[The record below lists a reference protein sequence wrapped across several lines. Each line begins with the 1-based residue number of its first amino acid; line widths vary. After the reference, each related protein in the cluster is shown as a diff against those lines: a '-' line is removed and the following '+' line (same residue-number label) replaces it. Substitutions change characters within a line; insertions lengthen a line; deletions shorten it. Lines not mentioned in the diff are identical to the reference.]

1 MWHEL
6 TVNEL
11 DLVAGGRIA
20 DGKGHVWLPDG
31 TVVVGDSDSFGSGGG
46 GQNGGAVDPDTGW
59 DPDGDDNG
67 NGVPNQYEPIVVTA
81 NKIKVG
87 DDHYAYEAKGI
98 YVMFKESDWPWNKGD
113 DGYAGTFVPSNE
125 SEAQFVLK
133 SESAVEIGGKAEG
146 GKGPASGSGQIQ
158 ITHNG
163 GVTSYWKRVD

>member
-87 DDHYAYEAKGI
+87 DDYFAYHAEGV
-98 YVMFKESDWPWNKGD
+98 YVMFKESDWPWNWGG
-113 DGYAGTFVPSNE
+113 DGYVGTFVPTNATGS
-125 SEAQFVLK
+125 QFTV
-133 SESAVEIGGKAEG
+133 SSDSRVEIDGKAEG
-146 GKGPASGSGQIQ
+146 GKGPASGSAEVKVIENDGTI
-158 ITHNG
+158 
-163 GVTSYWKRVD
+163 SYWKRVD